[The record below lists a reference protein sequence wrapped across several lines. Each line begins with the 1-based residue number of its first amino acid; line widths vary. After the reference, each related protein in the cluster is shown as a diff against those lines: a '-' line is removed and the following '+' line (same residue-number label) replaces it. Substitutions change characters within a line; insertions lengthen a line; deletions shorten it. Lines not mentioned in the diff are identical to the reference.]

1 MEQVTLNKTDLR
13 VSEICLGADVFGSRF
28 DRETAFGLLDRFR
41 DAGGNFVDTAN
52 IYSRDFEAGYS
63 RSERFL
69 GDYLRSRGKSALIV
83 ATKGAHPNP
92 KTMHTPRISR
102 EELTRDIDESLC
114 SLGLDC
120 IDFYWLHRDDPS
132 MPIGEI
138 IELLEE
144 FVRLGKIRFY
154 GGSNYSRQRLLEAD
168 EYAKAHGLHGFSAV
182 SNMWSPAV
190 QNVPYFSDDTLV
202 SFDDGDLGL
211 FDSTGMAFV
220 PYSSTARG
228 WFSKR
233 AVCVV
238 GGKLSSVYE
247 NPQNLALL
255 ERLKGTGKPVQTALL
270 EHIRSYPEQIIPI
283 TSVSRPEQLD
293 DILAVHSVNA

>member
-1 MEQVTLNKTDLR
+1 MKQVILNKTDLK
-13 VSEICLGADVFGSRF
+13 VSEICLGADVFGSKF

-52 IYSRDFEAGYS
+52 IYSRDFEAGFS

-69 GDYLRSRGKSALIV
+69 GDYLRSRGKSSLIV

-92 KTMHTPRISR
+92 RTMHTPRISR
-102 EELTRDIDESLC
+102 EELSRDIDESLC

-120 IDFYWLHRDDPS
+120 IDFYWLHRDDPA
-132 MPIGEI
+132 MEIGEI

-154 GGSNYSRQRLLEAD
+154 GGSNYSRARMLEAD
-168 EYAKAHGLHGFSAV
+168 RYARANGLHGFSAV
-182 SNMWSPAV
+182 SNMWSPAT
-190 QNVPYFSDDTLV
+190 QNVPYFGDDTLV

-211 FDSTGMAFV
+211 FDETQMAFV

-228 WFSKR
+228 WFSKKAAGEVSDR
-233 AVCVV
+233 
-238 GGKLSSVYE
+238 LREVYD
-247 NPQNLALL
+247 NPHNNSLL
-255 ERLKGTGKPVQTALL
+255 EKLKETGKPVQTALL

-293 DILAVHSVNA
+293 DVLAVHSVNA